1 MNSPIPSQDERYS
14 QARNG
19 RSRLWLA
26 AWLAKRPEVMARLA
40 VVYWRARRWSAA
52 RRKRLTHGAAVTL
65 AGAALLLAL
74 GSAPAKEEAIMVV
87 DGEVAIVENGKC
99 SLIEA
104 ILNANDTTNGA
115 LYEDCAAGNPSGA
128 DTIVLP

>member
-1 MNSPIPSQDERYS
+1 MNSHVSHQDEQS
-14 QARNG
+14 SLSTDG

-74 GSAPAKEEAIMVV
+74 PGSAPG
-87 DGEVAIVENGKC
+87 DQGGR
-99 SLIEA
+99 
-104 ILNANDTTNGA
+104 
-115 LYEDCAAGNPSGA
+115 PSRW
-128 DTIVLP
+128 